1 MKHKHLQWVEVDSE
15 ALKHNLFEF
24 RRLIG
29 KKRLLLATVKANAY
43 GHGLEEVSK
52 LVLGAGA
59 DWLGVHSLEEGIRL
73 RQSGLNCP
81 ILVLGYVPLD
91 DLEISVEHNLRLT
104 VYQMETVRRLACLQP
119 AQGKKI
125 PLHVKVETGT
135 HRQGIRMEDVPSFI
149 KNVKACPTLTVE
161 GISSHFANIED
172 TTDHSYA
179 RYQLENFQELCK
191 HLEREGIEIPIKHI
205 ACTAAVILFPKTFF
219 DMVRVGIGMYGLWPS
234 KETFVS
240 CLLQNKEPVTLK
252 PVLSWKTIIAQLK
265 KIPKGAYIGYGCTY
279 RTTRETLLGVI
290 PVGYYDGYSRA
301 LSNVSHVLI
310 RGQRAPVRGRIA
322 MDFTMVD
329 VTDISGV
336 KEEDEVVLIGKC
348 EDERITADALA
359 SLIGTINYEIV
370 TRINPLIP
378 RIILKGRSASVS

>member
-1 MKHKHLQWVEVDSE
+1 MKNKLLQWVEVDSE
-15 ALKHNLFEF
+15 ALKHNLYEF

-43 GHGLEEVSK
+43 GHGLEEVSMV
-52 LVLGAGA
+52 VLKAGA
-59 DWLGVHSLEEGIRL
+59 DWLGVHSLGEGIRL

-81 ILVLGYVPLD
+81 VLVLGYVPLD
-91 DLEISVEHNLRLT
+91 DLESAVRHNLRLT
-104 VYQMETVRRLACLQP
+104 VYRMETVQRLARLQP
-119 AQGKKI
+119 AKGKKI

-135 HRQGIRMEDVPSFI
+135 HRQGIPIEVVPPFI
-149 KNVKACPTLTVE
+149 KNIKAYPTLKVE

-179 RYQLENFQELCK
+179 RHQLESFQELCK
-191 HLEREGIEIPIKHI
+191 LLEKEGIEIPIKHI
-205 ACTAAVILFPKTFF
+205 ACTAAVILFPETFF

-234 KETFVS
+234 KETYVS
-240 CLLQNKEPVTLK
+240 CLLQNREPLSLK
-252 PVLSWKTIIAQLK
+252 PVLSWKTRIAQLK
-265 KIPKGAYIGYGCTY
+265 KISRGAYIGYGCTY
-279 RTTRETLLGVI
+279 RTTRETLLAVI

-301 LSNVSHVLI
+301 FSNISHVLI
-310 RGQRAPVRGRIA
+310 KGQRAPVRGRIA

-348 EDERITADALA
+348 EDEKITADALA
-359 SLIGTINYEIV
+359 SFAGTINYEIV

-378 RIILKGRSASVS
+378 RVIL